1 MGLGGGG
8 GYPRKKSKKKPF
20 RFSSDAYK
28 ALRLIN
34 EERNPSAWGVYKN
47 RFKEAFELHESNES
61 LISMLES
68 YFAGDKDILSNSI
81 WRDSDDQEIQKSLDR
96 YLKERDENLQDI
108 QKIIDRINTR
118 YEEGDFS

>member
-1 MGLGGGG
+1 MGYGGGG
-8 GYPRKKSKKKPF
+8 GYPRKKTKKKPL

-34 EERNPSAWGVYKN
+34 EERDPDAWGVYRWKF
-47 RFKEAFELHESNES
+47 REHFELHESTES
-61 LISMLES
+61 LISMFES
-68 YFAGDKDILSNSI
+68 YFAGDKDILSDSV

-96 YLKERDENLQDI
+96 QLKERDENLQDI

>member
-1 MGLGGGG
+1 MSYGGGG
-8 GYPRKKSKKKPF
+8 GYPRKKSKKKPL

-34 EERNPSAWGVYKN
+34 EERNPTAWGVYKQ
-47 RFKEAFELHESNES
+47 RFKEHFELHESNEN

-68 YFAGDKDILSNSI
+68 YFAGDKDILSESI
-81 WRDSDDQEIQKSLDR
+81 WRESNDQEIQKSLDR
-96 YLKERDENLQDI
+96 FLKERDENLQDI
-108 QKIIDRINTR
+108 QKIIDQINTR